1 MKATLKKEIIVDG
14 EKIPQG
20 SEGEVFEEPENIP
33 EYKDFYDLYVQFGN
47 RPAIG
52 LFQEEVS
59 IIDANR

>member
-1 MKATLKKEIIVDG
+1 MKAILKKEIIIDG
-14 EKIPQG
+14 ETIPEG
-20 SEGEVFEEPENIP
+20 SEGELFEDIENIP

-59 IIDANR
+59 VIDANR